1 MWVGFVCIQ
10 VDIEA
15 FPFLPFSPKPHPPWW
30 CPSTVTSAASHGG
43 LPPAPPLPRPVPY
56 QRFQSDRKTRARQA
70 MISIFSDQDHPN
82 ASTATLTDEATNHT
96 YAVEVDSPF
105 FQLSKESV
113 VLAAET
119 LGGGGGGGGT
129 GNSGGMTARNTA
141 RSGMSGAPPGS
152 GAAGNSNNKR
162 RDLPKKAELLVPGG
176 GPSMAAAAGGAP
188 APPLPETNAALLNF
202 FPRAAGTY
210 PCRVLVKRRTRYIVD
225 IRCIEV
231 TAVVDAPRN
240 ATALVFR
247 APAGQKIT
255 QEVRTYVVCKHFVF
269 NACPELC
276 Y

>member
-1 MWVGFVCIQ
+1 
-10 VDIEA
+10 
-15 FPFLPFSPKPHPPWW
+15 
-30 CPSTVTSAASHGG
+30 
-43 LPPAPPLPRPVPY
+43 
-56 QRFQSDRKTRARQA
+56 

-82 ASTATLTDEATNHT
+82 ASTSTLADEAPKHI

-113 VLAAET
+113 ALAAET

-129 GNSGGMTARNTA
+129 GSGGNSGGMTARNTA
-141 RSGMSGAPPGS
+141 RSGMSGAPPGN
-152 GAAGNSNNKR
+152 GAGGVGNSNNKR

-176 GPSMAAAAGGAP
+176 GLSAAATAGGAP

-210 PCRVLVKRRTRYIVD
+210 PCRLLVKRRTRYIVD
-225 IRCIEV
+225 IRSIEV

-255 QEVRTYVVCKHFVF
+255 QEVSVSFPCRAHAQSCVLNSVRDYLSLVTYTGGTNKTEYAKQNTPVT
-269 NACPELC
+269 
-276 Y
+276 

>member
-1 MWVGFVCIQ
+1 M
-10 VDIEA
+10 
-15 FPFLPFSPKPHPPWW
+15 H
-30 CPSTVTSAASHGG
+30 
-43 LPPAPPLPRPVPY
+43 APIPY
-56 QRFQSDRKTRARQA
+56 RRFQSDRKTRARQA
-70 MISIFSDQDHPN
+70 MISIFSDQDH
-82 ASTATLTDEATNHT
+82 ASTSTATLTDEAAKHT

-113 VLAAET
+113 ALAAEA
-119 LGGGGGGGGT
+119 LGGGGGGGGS
-129 GNSGGMTARNTA
+129 GSGGNTGGLTARNTA

-152 GAAGNSNNKR
+152 GAGGTGNSNSNNKR

-176 GPSMAAAAGGAP
+176 GPSAAAAAGGAP
-188 APPLPETNAALLNF
+188 APPLPETNSALLNF

-210 PCRVLVKRRTRYIVD
+210 PCRLLVKRRTRYIVD

-255 QEVRTYVVCKHFVF
+255 QEVSVSFVYISCSTHAPSRLVSF
-269 NACPELC
+269 ARE
-276 Y
+276 